1 MTTVA
6 QVLSQFQATGVQT
19 CFHDRH
25 INPQI
30 YADLNGGNWSIK
42 DYEERGGYAA
52 LRKILGKDGGEG
64 LTQDQVIAT
73 VKESG
78 LRGRG
83 GAGFPTGLK
92 WSFMPRQFPGQKYL
106 VCNSDEGEPGTC
118 KDRDILMYNPHIV
131 IEGMI
136 IAGFAMG
143 ISVGYNYIHGE
154 IFQVYDRF
162 EAALEEARAA
172 GYLGNHIMGSD
183 LSFQLHAHHGF
194 GAYICGEETALLESL
209 EGKKGQPR
217 FKPPFPASFGLY
229 GKPTTINNTETFAAV
244 PWIIRNGGAAYLAC
258 GKPNNGGTKIYSVS
272 GDVEMPG
279 NYEVPMGTPFAK
291 LLELAGGVRK
301 GRQLK
306 AVIPGGSSSPVL
318 PADIIMECT
327 MDYDSIAKAGSMLGS
342 GAVIVMDDSRCM
354 VESLK
359 RLSYFYMHESCGQCT
374 PCREGTAWM
383 YKVVHRIENG
393 LGKPEDLDLLNSVL
407 GNIAGR
413 TICALGDAAA
423 FPVQSFIKH
432 FRAEFEHH
440 IEHKTCLVPKDVQW
454 AGSGFHKI
462 TA

>member
-1 MTTVA
+1 MSVEKI
-6 QVLSQFQATGVQT
+6 LDQFKATGVQT

-30 YADLNGGNWSIK
+30 YAGLNGSNWSLK
-42 DYEERGGYAA
+42 DYEARGGYQA

-64 LTQDQVIAT
+64 MTQDQVIAT
-73 VKESG
+73 VKESA

-92 WSFMPRQFPGQKYL
+92 WSFMPRSFPGQKYL

-118 KDRDILMYNPHIV
+118 KDRDILEYNPHIV
-131 IEGMI
+131 IEGMA
-136 IAGFAMG
+136 IAAFAMG

-154 IFQVYDRF
+154 IFSAYDRF

-172 GYLGNHIMGSD
+172 GYLGDAIMGSAFN
-183 LSFQLHAHHGF
+183 FQLHAAHGF

-244 PWIIRNGGAAYLAC
+244 PWIIRNGGQAYLEC

-272 GDVEMPG
+272 GDVERPG
-279 NYEVPMGTPFAK
+279 NYEIPMGTPFSK
-291 LLELAGGVRK
+291 LLELAGGVK
-301 GRQLK
+301 GGRALK

-318 PADIIMECT
+318 PASIMMECT
-327 MDYDSIAKAGSMLGS
+327 MDYDSISKAGSMLGS
-342 GAVIVMDDSRCM
+342 GAVIVMDDTRCM
-354 VESLK
+354 VKALQ

-374 PCREGTAWM
+374 PCREGTGWLSRM
-383 YKVVHRIENG
+383 VDRIVE
-393 LGKPEDLDLLNSVL
+393 GKGRASDLDLLDNVSE
-407 GNIAGR
+407 NIMGR

-423 FPVQSFIKH
+423 MPVRAMIKH
-432 FRAEFEHH
+432 YRHEFAHL
-440 IEHKTCLVPKDVQW
+440 IEHKSSMVNAAVE
-454 AGSGFHKI
+454 S
-462 TA
+462 